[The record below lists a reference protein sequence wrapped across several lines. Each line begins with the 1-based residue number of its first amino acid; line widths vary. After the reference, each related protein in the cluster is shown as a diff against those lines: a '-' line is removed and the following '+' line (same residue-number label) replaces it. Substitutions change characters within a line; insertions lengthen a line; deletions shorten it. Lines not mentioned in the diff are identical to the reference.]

1 MARNGFAHDFAHDL
15 DRHLKLV
22 ASQER
27 SRERFATWQAQL
39 SAPPA
44 QPVVIDQAP
53 ADVPA
58 AWKLAAAN
66 AAYAAV
72 LFWQAVRLT
81 AIAATG
87 RYHALLNGTLDTKT
101 RDFLTGASVG
111 GWACTLIL
119 IALFIWR

>member
-1 MARNGFAHDFAHDL
+1 MRNGLAHDFAHDL
-15 DRHLKLV
+15 DRHLQL
-22 ASQER
+22 ER

-39 SAPPA
+39 SATPA

-58 AWKLAAAN
+58 AWKMAASN

-72 LFWQAVRLT
+72 LLWQAVRLT

-87 RYHALLNGTLDTKT
+87 RYHALLNGSLDPKT
-101 RDFLTGASVG
+101 RDFLASASVG

-119 IALFIWR
+119 IALFIRR

>member
-1 MARNGFAHDFAHDL
+1 MARNGFAHNFAHDL
-15 DRHLKLV
+15 DRHLQLV
-22 ASQER
+22 ASRER

-39 SAPPA
+39 SAAQA
-44 QPVVIDQAP
+44 QPAVIDHAP

-72 LFWQAVRLT
+72 LLWQAVQGT

-87 RYHALLNGTLDTKT
+87 RYHALLNGTLTPKT
-101 RDFLTGASVG
+101 RDFLTGASVP
-111 GWACTLIL
+111 GWVFAFIL
-119 IALFIWR
+119 